1 MLKCQ
6 HDAQVELR
14 EESPALLE
22 GAALDE
28 GDAVKQLA
36 QKLDACALDDRM
48 DAVIK
53 TEDGPSPG
61 EAPLSATMLT
71 ANPLR
76 TVTTGQTLTA
86 CLLVGAA
93 RLSQRV

>member
-1 MLKCQ
+1 MRNGR

-28 GDAVKQLA
+28 ADPVQQLA
-36 QKLDACALDDRM
+36 QKLDACALEDRM

-53 TEDGPSPG
+53 TEDSCSPG
-61 EAPLSATMLT
+61 EAPLGCCSADEHLH
-71 ANPLR
+71 
-76 TVTTGQTLTA
+76 
-86 CLLVGAA
+86 GA
-93 RLSQRV
+93 L